1 MNITNRNQL
10 YKLCKFIKKNIFRE
24 VSNQIKIKKCM
35 YVILLEH
42 NNYAPL
48 TCSPGMSSYISVCM
62 YVFINL
68 HFGEH
73 ACKNTGTKV

>member
-1 MNITNRNQL
+1 MHSHDEKTD
-10 YKLCKFIKKNIFRE
+10 
-24 VSNQIKIKKCM
+24 
-35 YVILLEH
+35 
-42 NNYAPL
+42 
-48 TCSPGMSSYISVCM
+48 VCM